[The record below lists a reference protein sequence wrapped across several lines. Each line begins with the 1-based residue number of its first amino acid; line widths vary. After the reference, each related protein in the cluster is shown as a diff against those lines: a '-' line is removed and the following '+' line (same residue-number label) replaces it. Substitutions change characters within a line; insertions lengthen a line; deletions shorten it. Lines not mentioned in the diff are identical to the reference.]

1 MDVCVSKDPEWRG
14 SRGKTGTYE
23 TNEAEAD
30 ESLDNIMVLEK
41 ENEHLLRAVV
51 SQDIMFSVQNNSIVD
66 TSNIQTELDR
76 TREKIETCIIKKENE
91 YAVLW
96 NDWFKKCEECKY
108 DKISSDKAYNG
119 MHQQIKWLQA
129 QLGDLKRKRKSKKSP
144 QKPKPIPNSKNRL
157 HLLHMDL
164 CGPIRLES
172 INGKRALCFPKNDRE
187 DIGKLGAKGDVGFF
201 LAMDFE
207 QRISKPEL
215 QGRTSGQISSE
226 LDLTYAPSAITSQNP
241 TEHELE
247 LLFEAMYDDY
257 IGGQPSD
264 ATITSL
270 VNPKNHNLP
279 TPNACTI
286 IAKSAPPLTNSSSQ
300 TPTILNTSQDGD
312 ELQQQQHV
320 QQQGDQA
327 QLQSE
332 VVADNVN
339 NVLFDENMF
348 INPFAPLSISF
359 VESPSQYV
367 DPSNIHTFYQ
377 LYQHD
382 YQWNKDHPLKQV
394 IGEPSTTSFDKK
406 STTDRWKNVHLCIVR
421 RHYGTK
427 KCQRSYEQS

>member
-1 MDVCVSKDPEWRG
+1 MNTQCSSSTLDPLSQKFEDENVSLEFQVM
-14 SRGKTGTYE
+14 S
-23 TNEAEAD
+23 
-30 ESLDNIMVLEK
+30 LEK
-41 ENEHLLRAVV
+41 ENDLCISNLSRA
-51 SQDIMFSVQNNSIVD
+51 
-66 TSNIQTELDR
+66 TSTKSWL
-76 TREKIETCIIKKENE
+76 C
-91 YAVLW
+91 
-96 NDWFKKCEECKY
+96 
-108 DKISSDKAYNG
+108 
-119 MHQQIKWLQA
+119 HQ
-129 QLGDLKRKRKSKKSP
+129 RKSKKSP
-144 QKPKPIPNSKNRL
+144 HKPKPIPNSKNRL

-172 INGKRALCFPKNDRE
+172 INGKRYVIEIVDDYSRDTWVHFLRSIDEAPKNDHE

-348 INPFAPLSISF
+348 INPFALPSISF
-359 VESPSQYV
+359 VESSSQYV